1 MLLIFKLSSMVKILF
16 GLSVAIAT
24 PFDKKNKIEL
34 SEFRNH
40 ISYLLK
46 YNIKSFTFFG
56 TTGEGPSISLK
67 EKIKSL
73 EYLLSHELKT
83 KQTYVSIIQSSYKTA
98 KLEIESYNK
107 LGIKNFLVSPPFFFK
122 ELHKD
127 ALESWFTNLFNSIS
141 NQNSILLYNIPQIT
155 KIRIDAE
162 LIRRLQ
168 NQFSDNFVKG
178 VKDSSGDI
186 EQTNKFLKHNSIV
199 TTVGD
204 ERLIAKVLKLGG
216 DGSICGLS
224 NIYPKEILDTIKN
237 KQENPSIN
245 KIVNKIL
252 NFPVVPAIKTLLY
265 LKTKNKI
272 WLNVRPPLIKSSNQ
286 IIDELKKII

>member
-1 MLLIFKLSSMVKILF
+1 MVKILF

-40 ISYLLK
+40 IFYLLK

-98 KLEIESYNK
+98 KLEIENYNK

-168 NQFSDNFVKG
+168 DQFSDNFVKG

-224 NIYPKEILDTIKN
+224 NIYPKEILDIIEN

-265 LKTKNKI
+265 LKTNNKI

>member
-1 MLLIFKLSSMVKILF
+1 MVKILF

-98 KLEIESYNK
+98 KLEIENYNK

-168 NQFSDNFVKG
+168 DQFSDNFVKG

-186 EQTNKFLKHNSIV
+186 EQTNKYLKHKSIL

-224 NIYPKEILDTIKN
+224 NIYPKEILDVIEN

-265 LKTKNKI
+265 LKTNNKI

>member
-1 MLLIFKLSSMVKILF
+1 MVKILF

-34 SEFRNH
+34 REFRNH

-98 KLEIESYNK
+98 KLEIENYNK

-168 NQFSDNFVKG
+168 DQFSDNFVKG

-186 EQTNKFLKHNSIV
+186 EQTNKFLKHNSIL

-224 NIYPKEILDTIKN
+224 NIYPKEILDVIEN

-265 LKTKNKI
+265 LKTNNKI

>member
-1 MLLIFKLSSMVKILF
+1 MIFKLSSMVKILF

-98 KLEIESYNK
+98 KLEIENYNK

-168 NQFSDNFVKG
+168 DQFSDNFVKG

-186 EQTNKFLKHNSIV
+186 EQTNKFLKHNSIL

-224 NIYPKEILDTIKN
+224 NIYPKEILDVIEN

-265 LKTKNKI
+265 LKTNNKI

>member
-1 MLLIFKLSSMVKILF
+1 MVKILF

-155 KIRIDAE
+155 KVRIDAE

-168 NQFSDNFVKG
+168 DQFSDNFVKG

-224 NIYPKEILDTIKN
+224 NIYPKEILDIIEN

>member
-1 MLLIFKLSSMVKILF
+1 MVKILF

-98 KLEIESYNK
+98 KLEIENYNK

-162 LIRRLQ
+162 LIRKLQ
-168 NQFSDNFVKG
+168 DQFSDNFVKG

-186 EQTNKFLKHNSIV
+186 EQTNKFLKHNSIL

-224 NIYPKEILDTIKN
+224 NIYPKEILDVIEN
-237 KQENPSIN
+237 KKENPSIN

-252 NFPVVPAIKTLLY
+252 NYPVVPAIKTLLY
-265 LKTKNKI
+265 LKTNNKI

>member
-1 MLLIFKLSSMVKILF
+1 MIFKLSSMVKILF

-98 KLEIESYNK
+98 KLEIENYNK

-168 NQFSDNFVKG
+168 DQFSDNFVKG

-186 EQTNKFLKHNSIV
+186 EQTNKFLKHNSIL

-224 NIYPKEILDTIKN
+224 NIYPKEILDVIEN

-265 LKTKNKI
+265 LKTNNKI
-272 WLNVRPPLIKSSNQ
+272 WLNVRPPLIKSSNE

>member
-1 MLLIFKLSSMVKILF
+1 MVKILF

-155 KIRIDAE
+155 KIRIDSE

-168 NQFSDNFVKG
+168 DQFSENFVKG

-224 NIYPKEILDTIKN
+224 NIYPKEILDVIEN
-237 KQENPSIN
+237 KKENPSIN

-265 LKTKNKI
+265 LKTNNKI

>member
-1 MLLIFKLSSMVKILF
+1 MIFKLSSMVKILF
-16 GLSVAIAT
+16 GLSVAVAT

-34 SEFRNH
+34 NELRNH
-40 ISYLLK
+40 ISYLIR

-98 KLEIESYNK
+98 KLEIENYNK

-168 NQFSDNFVKG
+168 DQFSDNFVKG

-224 NIYPKEILDTIKN
+224 NIYPKEILDVIEN
-237 KQENPSIN
+237 KKENPSIN

-265 LKTKNKI
+265 LKTNNKI

>member
-1 MLLIFKLSSMVKILF
+1 MVKILF

-98 KLEIESYNK
+98 KLEIENYNK

-168 NQFSDNFVKG
+168 DQFSDNFVKG

-186 EQTNKFLKHNSIV
+186 EQTNKFLKHNSIL

-224 NIYPKEILDTIKN
+224 NIYPKEILDVIEN

>member
-1 MLLIFKLSSMVKILF
+1 MIFKLSSMVKILF

-98 KLEIESYNK
+98 KLEIENYNK

-162 LIRRLQ
+162 LIRILQ
-168 NQFSDNFVKG
+168 DQFSDNFVKG

-186 EQTNKFLKHNSIV
+186 EQTYKFLEHNSIV

-224 NIYPKEILDTIKN
+224 NIYPKEILDVIEN

-265 LKTKNKI
+265 LKTNNKI

>member
-1 MLLIFKLSSMVKILF
+1 MVKILF

-168 NQFSDNFVKG
+168 DQFSDNFVKG

-186 EQTNKFLKHNSIV
+186 EQTYKFLEHNSIV

-224 NIYPKEILDTIKN
+224 NIYPKEILDIIEN

-272 WLNVRPPLIKSSNQ
+272 WLNVRPPLIKSSNE

>member
-1 MLLIFKLSSMVKILF
+1 MVKILF

-98 KLEIESYNK
+98 KLEIENYNK

-168 NQFSDNFVKG
+168 DQFSDNFVKG

-224 NIYPKEILDTIKN
+224 NIYPKEILDVIEN

>member
-1 MLLIFKLSSMVKILF
+1 MVKILF

-34 SEFRNH
+34 NEFRNH
-40 ISYLLK
+40 ISYLIS

-98 KLEIESYNK
+98 KLEIENYNK

-162 LIRRLQ
+162 LIRKLQ
-168 NQFSDNFVKG
+168 DQFSDNFVKG

-224 NIYPKEILDTIKN
+224 NIYPKEILDVIEN
-237 KQENPSIN
+237 KKENPSIN

-265 LKTKNKI
+265 LKTNNKI
-272 WLNVRPPLIKSSNQ
+272 WLNVRPPLIKPSNQ

>member
-1 MLLIFKLSSMVKILF
+1 MVKILF

-98 KLEIESYNK
+98 KLEIENYNK

-162 LIRRLQ
+162 LIRKLQ
-168 NQFSDNFVKG
+168 DQFSDNFVKG

-186 EQTNKFLKHNSIV
+186 EQTNKFLKHNSIL

-224 NIYPKEILDTIKN
+224 NIYPKEILDVIEN
-237 KQENPSIN
+237 KKENPSIN

-265 LKTKNKI
+265 LKTNNKI

>member
-1 MLLIFKLSSMVKILF
+1 MVKILF

-98 KLEIESYNK
+98 KLEIENYNK

-168 NQFSDNFVKG
+168 DQFSDNFVKG

-186 EQTNKFLKHNSIV
+186 EQTYKFLEHNSIV

-224 NIYPKEILDTIKN
+224 NIYPKEILDVIEN
-237 KQENPSIN
+237 KKENPSIN

-265 LKTKNKI
+265 LKTNNKI

>member
-1 MLLIFKLSSMVKILF
+1 MVKILF

-168 NQFSDNFVKG
+168 DQFSDNFVKG

-186 EQTNKFLKHNSIV
+186 EQTYKFLEHNSIV

-224 NIYPKEILDTIKN
+224 NIYPKEILDIIEN

-265 LKTKNKI
+265 LKTNNKI

>member
-1 MLLIFKLSSMVKILF
+1 MVKILF

-98 KLEIESYNK
+98 KLEIENYNK

-141 NQNSILLYNIPQIT
+141 KQNSILLYNIPQIT

-224 NIYPKEILDTIKN
+224 NIYPKEILDIIEN

-265 LKTKNKI
+265 LKTNNKI

>member
-1 MLLIFKLSSMVKILF
+1 MVKILF

-168 NQFSDNFVKG
+168 DQFSDNFVKG

-224 NIYPKEILDTIKN
+224 NIYPKEILDVIEN

>member
-1 MLLIFKLSSMVKILF
+1 MIFKLSSMVKILF
-16 GLSVAIAT
+16 GLSVALAT

-98 KLEIESYNK
+98 KFEIENYNK

-155 KIRIDAE
+155 KIKIDAE

-168 NQFSDNFVKG
+168 DQFSDNFVKG

-186 EQTNKFLKHNSIV
+186 EQTNKFLKHNNIV

-224 NIYPKEILDTIKN
+224 NIYPKEILDIIEN

-272 WLNVRPPLIKSSNQ
+272 WLNVRPPLIKSSNE

>member
-1 MLLIFKLSSMVKILF
+1 MVKILF

-24 PFDKKNKIEL
+24 PFDKKDKIEL
-34 SEFRNH
+34 NELRNH
-40 ISYLLK
+40 ISYLLR

-168 NQFSDNFVKG
+168 DQFSDNFVKG

-186 EQTNKFLKHNSIV
+186 EQTNKYLKHNSIV

-224 NIYPKEILDTIKN
+224 NIYPKEILDIIEN

-265 LKTKNKI
+265 LKTNNKI
-272 WLNVRPPLIKSSNQ
+272 WLNVRPPLIKSSNET
-286 IIDELKKII
+286 IDELKKII

>member
-1 MLLIFKLSSMVKILF
+1 MIFKLSSMVKILF

-40 ISYLLK
+40 ISYLLN

-98 KLEIESYNK
+98 KLEIENYNK

-168 NQFSDNFVKG
+168 DQFSDNFVKG

-224 NIYPKEILDTIKN
+224 NIYPKEILDVIEN

-265 LKTKNKI
+265 LKTNNKI

>member
-1 MLLIFKLSSMVKILF
+1 MVKILF

-34 SEFRNH
+34 REFRNH

-98 KLEIESYNK
+98 KLEIENYNK

-168 NQFSDNFVKG
+168 DQFSDNFVKG

-186 EQTNKFLKHNSIV
+186 EQTYKFLEHNSIV

-224 NIYPKEILDTIKN
+224 NIYPKEILDIIEN

>member
-1 MLLIFKLSSMVKILF
+1 MVKILF

-34 SEFRNH
+34 REFRNH

-98 KLEIESYNK
+98 KLEIENYNK

-168 NQFSDNFVKG
+168 DQFSDNFVKG

-224 NIYPKEILDTIKN
+224 NIYPKEILDVIEN

-265 LKTKNKI
+265 LKTNNKI

>member
-1 MLLIFKLSSMVKILF
+1 MVKILF

-168 NQFSDNFVKG
+168 DQFSDNFVKG

-186 EQTNKFLKHNSIV
+186 EQTYKFLEHNSIV

-224 NIYPKEILDTIKN
+224 NIYPKEILDIIEN

-272 WLNVRPPLIKSSNQ
+272 WLNVRPPLIKASNQ

>member
-1 MLLIFKLSSMVKILF
+1 MVKILF

-224 NIYPKEILDTIKN
+224 NIYPKEILDVIEN

-286 IIDELKKII
+286 IINDLKKII

>member
-1 MLLIFKLSSMVKILF
+1 MVKILF

-98 KLEIESYNK
+98 KLEIENYNK

-155 KIRIDAE
+155 KIRIDAK

-168 NQFSDNFVKG
+168 DKFSENFVIG

-224 NIYPKEILDTIKN
+224 NIYPKEILDVIEN

-265 LKTKNKI
+265 LKTNNKI

>member
-1 MLLIFKLSSMVKILF
+1 MVKILF

-34 SEFRNH
+34 REFRNH

-168 NQFSDNFVKG
+168 DQFSDNFVKG

-186 EQTNKFLKHNSIV
+186 EQTYKFLEHNSIV

-224 NIYPKEILDTIKN
+224 NIYPKEILDIIEN

-286 IIDELKKII
+286 IIDDLKKII

>member
-1 MLLIFKLSSMVKILF
+1 MVKILF

-186 EQTNKFLKHNSIV
+186 EQTNKFLKHNSIL

-224 NIYPKEILDTIKN
+224 NIYPKEILDVIEN
-237 KQENPSIN
+237 KKENPSIN

-265 LKTKNKI
+265 LKTNNKI

>member
-1 MLLIFKLSSMVKILF
+1 MVKILF

-98 KLEIESYNK
+98 KFEIENYNK

-186 EQTNKFLKHNSIV
+186 EQTYKFLEHNSIV

-224 NIYPKEILDTIKN
+224 NIYPKEILDVIEN
-237 KQENPSIN
+237 KKENPSIN

-265 LKTKNKI
+265 LKTNNKI

>member
-1 MLLIFKLSSMVKILF
+1 MIFKLSSMVKILF

-83 KQTYVSIIQSSYKTA
+83 KKTYVSIIQSSYKTA
-98 KLEIESYNK
+98 KFEIENYNK

-155 KIRIDAE
+155 KIRIDAK

-168 NQFSDNFVKG
+168 DKFSENFVIG

-224 NIYPKEILDTIKN
+224 NIYPKEILDIIKN
-237 KQENPSIN
+237 KQENPSID

-265 LKTKNKI
+265 LKTNNKI
-272 WLNVRPPLIKSSNQ
+272 WLNVRPPLIKSSN
-286 IIDELKKII
+286 DL

>member
-1 MLLIFKLSSMVKILF
+1 MVKILF

-168 NQFSDNFVKG
+168 DQFSDNFVKG

-186 EQTNKFLKHNSIV
+186 EQTNKFLKHNSIL

-224 NIYPKEILDTIKN
+224 NIYPKEILDVIEN
-237 KQENPSIN
+237 KKENPSIN

-265 LKTKNKI
+265 LKTNNKI

>member
-1 MLLIFKLSSMVKILF
+1 MVKILF

-34 SEFRNH
+34 REFRNH

-168 NQFSDNFVKG
+168 DQFSDNFVKG

-186 EQTNKFLKHNSIV
+186 EQTNKFLKHNSIL

-224 NIYPKEILDTIKN
+224 NIYPKEILDIIEN

-286 IIDELKKII
+286 IIDDLKKII

>member
-1 MLLIFKLSSMVKILF
+1 MVKILF

-98 KLEIESYNK
+98 KLEIENYNK

-168 NQFSDNFVKG
+168 DQFSDNFVKG

-224 NIYPKEILDTIKN
+224 NIYPKEILDVIEN
-237 KQENPSIN
+237 KKENPSIN

>member
-1 MLLIFKLSSMVKILF
+1 MVKILF

-98 KLEIESYNK
+98 KLEIENYNK

-168 NQFSDNFVKG
+168 DQFSDNFVKG

-186 EQTNKFLKHNSIV
+186 EQTYKFLKHNSIV

-224 NIYPKEILDTIKN
+224 NIYPKEILDIIEN

>member
-1 MLLIFKLSSMVKILF
+1 MVKILF

-168 NQFSDNFVKG
+168 DQFSDNFVKG

-186 EQTNKFLKHNSIV
+186 EQTNKFLEHNSIV

-224 NIYPKEILDTIKN
+224 NIYPKEILDVIEN

>member
-1 MLLIFKLSSMVKILF
+1 MVKILF

-40 ISYLLK
+40 IFYLLK

-168 NQFSDNFVKG
+168 DQFSDNFVKG

-186 EQTNKFLKHNSIV
+186 EQTYKFLEHNSIV

-224 NIYPKEILDTIKN
+224 NIYPKEILDVIEN

>member
-1 MLLIFKLSSMVKILF
+1 MIFKLSSMVKILF

-98 KLEIESYNK
+98 KLEIENYNK

-168 NQFSDNFVKG
+168 DQFSDNFVKG

-224 NIYPKEILDTIKN
+224 NIYPKEILDVIEN